1 MPSSIQGDVDDCK
14 YLSVCVETQTPTN
27 NDLPNCK
34 NISRVVIV
42 NERGERVLDTLVAPQ
57 TKDVNVKG
65 GKKAVLFKFAELKA
79 EKYEV
84 VKQRVVEL
92 INGKCLIYPVDKK

>member
-1 MPSSIQGDVDDCK
+1 
-14 YLSVCVETQTPTN
+14 
-27 NDLPNCK
+27 
-34 NISRVVIV
+34 VVIV

-65 GKKAVLFKFAELKA
+65 GKKAALFKFAELKA

-84 VKQRVVEL
+84 VKQRVLEL
-92 INGKCLIYPVDKK
+92 INGKCLIAYHLP